1 MVVRAT
7 ARQSCCLRDISRH
20 ARFAPASTYP
30 LAGKQGG
37 IRAMDD
43 AKKLVDVPLR
53 ELRGLLAKRPSAFA
67 FDHGNILELY
77 LASSSSEEL

>member
-1 MVVRAT
+1 
-7 ARQSCCLRDISRH
+7 
-20 ARFAPASTYP
+20 
-30 LAGKQGG
+30 
-37 IRAMDD
+37 MDD